1 MVDSQLQ
8 RGRILVRSPHRFD
21 DLSQLL
27 HVLAMDV
34 GDDLSYFGPT
44 GKMEPMVF
52 VKTVSKSVNIFDLGA
67 SDELRRVN
75 RSLSSAIAQNI

>member
-1 MVDSQLQ
+1 
-8 RGRILVRSPHRFD
+8 
-21 DLSQLL
+21 
-27 HVLAMDV
+27 MDV

-52 VKTVSKSVNIFDLGA
+52 VKTVSKRVNIFDLGA